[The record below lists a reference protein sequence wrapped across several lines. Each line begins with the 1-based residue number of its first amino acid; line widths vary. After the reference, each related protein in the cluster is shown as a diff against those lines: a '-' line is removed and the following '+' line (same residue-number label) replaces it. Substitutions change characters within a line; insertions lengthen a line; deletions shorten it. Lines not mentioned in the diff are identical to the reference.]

1 MVQGVFHCIGVKSLV
16 SRTRSRQSSV
26 RRLGFCQQM
35 QSMWLLIAC
44 SCCSTVQRFDP
55 FYSAT
60 ILHFQDLLKRF
71 GSPIIVLNLI
81 KVRGCALLSRAH
93 VCVASHGWIPSNVYF
108 VCVCVRIQEK
118 EATPRESILRREF
131 KIAVQQINNQLP
143 PELHIHYIA
152 FDFHRA
158 AKSKGADVI
167 DIMASIA
174 EEPLKLTGF
183 FHAGPRVYSNLLHRV
198 RTKLVGA
205 DARRH

>member
-93 VCVASHGWIPSNVYF
+93 VCVASHDWIPFNVYF
-108 VCVCVRIQEK
+108 VCVCGYRRRRLHHESRFCDASSRSPCSRSTTNCHPSYTFTTLHSTFI
-118 EATPRESILRREF
+118 APPR
-131 KIAVQQINNQLP
+131 A
-143 PELHIHYIA
+143 
-152 FDFHRA
+152 RA
-158 AKSKGADVI
+158 P
-167 DIMASIA
+167 M
-174 EEPLKLTGF
+174 
-183 FHAGPRVYSNLLHRV
+183 
-198 RTKLVGA
+198 
-205 DARRH
+205 